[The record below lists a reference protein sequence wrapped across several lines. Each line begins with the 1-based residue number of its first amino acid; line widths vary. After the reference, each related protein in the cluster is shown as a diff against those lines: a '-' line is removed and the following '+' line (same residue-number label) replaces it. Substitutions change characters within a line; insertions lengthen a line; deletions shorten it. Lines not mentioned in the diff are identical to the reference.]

1 MARHD
6 APGQPTRGA
15 APASERGAVLRDQ
28 KRALHAYQV
37 VASVPREK
45 RKDYQ
50 IAVNDL
56 GANILRNGLA
66 AAMAAL
72 ERLGDRGKMLLDHLA
87 AAGLPGLEGATKDDL
102 PDRVR
107 RLDDVDAYMIA
118 TREMLQVAAWLK
130 RAAQA
135 TFGDD

>member
-6 APGQPTRGA
+6 APGQPTKGA
-15 APASERGAVLRDQ
+15 VPAPASGAVLRDQ
-28 KRALHAYQV
+28 RRALYAYEV
-37 VASVPREK
+37 VGKVSADK
-45 RKDYQ
+45 QKDYK

-56 GANILRNGLA
+56 GAIILLSGLA

-72 ERLGDRGKMLLDHLA
+72 ERLGDCDKTLLGHLA
-87 AAGLPGLEGATKDDL
+87 AAGMPGLEGATKDDL

-107 RLDDVDAYMIA
+107 RLDVDAYMIA

-135 TFGDD
+135 TFEDE